1 MSATDNNLTIKATNI
16 KTLTQAT
23 DSINKS
29 LTKGKSAVFEI
40 AITLQ
45 RVADGKLL
53 ENTEYNN
60 ISDYGYKVFGFKRAS
75 VNNMVRVARRFL
87 TTVNGKVD
95 FVPLLGDNVFS
106 ESQLQEMLSL
116 TEDAH
121 ITELL
126 ESGINDSSRTKEI
139 REAVI
144 EVKKKHPD
152 VYKTEE
158 TSEETSEETT
168 EESTEVVNDVENNV
182 AFAKDMSIQKIIQG
196 LNDLEKYVTDD
207 VISDN
212 LFDTEKVSTRTMLN
226 QIKESFNHL
235 LDAMKQ

>member
-1 MSATDNNLTIKATNI
+1 MNATDNNLTIKATNI

-53 ENTEYNN
+53 ENTEYKN
-60 ISDYGYKVFGFKRAS
+60 ISDYGMKVFGFKRAS

-116 TEDAH
+116 TEDTH

-152 VYKTEE
+152 VYATEE
-158 TSEETSEETT
+158 TSEETTEETSEETT

-182 AFAKDMSIQKIIQG
+182 AFAKDMTVQKIITG
-196 LNDLEKYVTDD
+196 LNDLERYVTDD
-207 VISDN
+207 VI
-212 LFDTEKVSTRTMLN
+212 DTEKVSTRTMLK

-235 LDAMKQ
+235 LDTMNQ

>member
-1 MSATDNNLTIKATNI
+1 MSVTDNNLTIKATSI

-53 ENTEYNN
+53 ENTEYKN
-60 ISDYGYKVFGFKRAS
+60 ISDYGMKVFGFKRAS

-152 VYKTEE
+152 VYVTEE

-168 EESTEVVNDVENNV
+168 EESTDVVNDVENNV
-182 AFAKDMSIQKIIQG
+182 AFAKDMTVQKIITG
-196 LNDLEKYVTDD
+196 LNDLERYVTDD
-207 VISDN
+207 VI
-212 LFDTEKVSTRTMLN
+212 DTEKVSTRTMLK

-235 LDAMKQ
+235 LDTMNQ

>member
-53 ENTEYNN
+53 ENTEYKN
-60 ISDYGYKVFGFKRAS
+60 ISDYGMKVFGFKRAS

-116 TEDAH
+116 TEDTH

-152 VYKTEE
+152 VYVT
-158 TSEETSEETT
+158 EETT
-168 EESTEVVNDVENNV
+168 EESTEESTKESTEVVNNV
-182 AFAKDMSIQKIIQG
+182 TFAKDMTIQKIVEG
-196 LNDLEKYVTDD
+196 LNDMERYVTDD
-207 VISDN
+207 VI
-212 LFDTEKVSTRTMLN
+212 DTEKVSTRTMLN

-235 LDAMKQ
+235 LDTMNQ